1 MLFPFVIVRPLLF
14 TSVLLNCHRCWE
26 LLKATSLYMEI
37 GQMDVTKAHLPIFDN
52 LDQTDVQPAGRMANQ
67 IH

>member
-1 MLFPFVIVRPLLF
+1 
-14 TSVLLNCHRCWE
+14 
-26 LLKATSLYMEI
+26 MEI
-37 GQMDVTKAHLPIFDN
+37 GQMDVTKADLPVFDN